1 MFEKLVVSAAQQRKG
16 RTTTFFVCTSI
27 IYLST
32 TVFAFALSVLLEDP
46 KLADTSDSIIHI
58 ALPPAARGTS
68 VTVHHTE
75 SGGAP
80 RQDLNNVRDYD
91 DIVNHPQ
98 AGPPRLPLPPAATG
112 FGANDGV
119 VGGDRDVVPGYIDF
133 PDSSTKGS
141 EPAPRPVDPPKPKP
155 RPTADNKPLLVAS
168 TVLQGKAIE
177 RTKPNYPPLAKQIHL
192 QGDVSVEV
200 MLSPEGRVEAARV
213 VSGHP
218 MFSQCAREAA
228 LSWRF
233 QPTFLNGV
241 PVRVSGVITFVF
253 KLTD

>member
-1 MFEKLVVSAAQQRKG
+1 MFEKLVVSTAQKRKG

-32 TVFAFALSVLLEDP
+32 IAFAFALSVLLEDP

-58 ALPPAARGTS
+58 ALPLAARGPS

-98 AGPPRLPLPPAATG
+98 AGPPRLPLPVATDFAAG
-112 FGANDGV
+112 DSV
-119 VGGDRDVVPGYIDF
+119 VGGGRDDVPGAIDI
-133 PDSSTKGS
+133 PYSGTTRS
-141 EPAPRPVDPPKPKP
+141 EPPPRPVDPPKPKP
-155 RPTADNKPLLVAS
+155 RPPADNKPLLVAS